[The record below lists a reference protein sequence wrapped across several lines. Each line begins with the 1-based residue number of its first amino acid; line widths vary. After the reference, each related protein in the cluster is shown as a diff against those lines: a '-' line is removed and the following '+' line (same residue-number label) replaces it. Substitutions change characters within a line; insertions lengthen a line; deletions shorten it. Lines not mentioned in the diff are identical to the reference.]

1 MVFFY
6 VIPLA
11 GHKILVEMLK
21 APSLVGVSKDY
32 DARLYMQASF
42 FSLKA
47 SISPQWIIPRVCLP
61 STLEGV
67 SNRRL
72 EIAAGWCWTILTA
85 AMQQIGCME
94 SWVIFDLPCWFCL
107 GQRMV
112 RLMAYIVWFMTICS
126 CFCVSEYHVLLYHWI
141 THQSGEL
148 NEVSDPWSVTWNLNM
163 DPWVPEGNSFQES
176 TCCGLVMIWFKPQDP
191 PVDQLRKIF

>member
-94 SWVIFDLPCWFCL
+94 SWVIFYLPCWFCL

-126 CFCVSEYHVLLYHWI
+126 CFLCIRISCAIVSLDHTSKRWI
-141 THQSGEL
+141 EWSKRPLKCNMEPKHGPLSSWGEFI
-148 NEVSDPWSVTWNLNM
+148 PRINM
-163 DPWVPEGNSFQES
+163 LRPRDD
-176 TCCGLVMIWFKPQDP
+176 LV
-191 PVDQLRKIF
+191 

>member
-1 MVFFY
+1 
-6 VIPLA
+6 
-11 GHKILVEMLK
+11 
-21 APSLVGVSKDY
+21 
-32 DARLYMQASF
+32 MQPSF

-61 STLEGV
+61 STLEGG

-72 EIAAGWCWTILTA
+72 GIAAGWCWTILTA

-107 GQRMV
+107 GQGMV

-148 NEVSDPWSVTWNLNM
+148 NEVSDPWSLTRTPEFLRGIHSKNQHVAASWWLGLN
-163 DPWVPEGNSFQES
+163 PKTLQWTSCVRF
-176 TCCGLVMIWFKPQDP
+176 CVFKFNMS
-191 PVDQLRKIF
+191 VCQLACKMHFASEAQ